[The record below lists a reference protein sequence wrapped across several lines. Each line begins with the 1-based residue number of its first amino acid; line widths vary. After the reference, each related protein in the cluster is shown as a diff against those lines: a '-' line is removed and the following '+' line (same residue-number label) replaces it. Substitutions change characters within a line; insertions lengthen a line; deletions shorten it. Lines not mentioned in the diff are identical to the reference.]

1 MAIGAVGLKTHIWNN
16 NVMSMALLA
25 MFPALFIFISW
36 AVLTAMSTME
46 YMHETKAQE
55 LTFDIFKAG
64 SKFGQ
69 EQTILISP
77 YIFAG
82 VAVWFVISYFFHNRM
97 INRLTHA
104 KSISRK
110 THPKLYNMLE
120 NMCISRGMAMPSLQ
134 IIETSAL
141 NAYASGINEKT
152 FSITLTSGLLE
163 KLKDNEVE
171 AVMAHEL
178 THIINRDVRLL
189 IVSIIFVGIISTLF
203 ELMARGL
210 FRSLG
215 RSRKGG
221 GAGIIAGFIAIA
233 IAYLFATLIRL
244 AISRKREY
252 MADAGA
258 VELTKNPDVMISAL
272 EKISGHDKIE
282 HVDSEVKQMF
292 IENAPKF
299 NFMKSGFFSIFMT
312 HPPIEKRIE
321 VLKRIAS

>member
-16 NVMSMALLA
+16 NVMSLALMA

-36 AVLTAMSTME
+36 AVITATAIAEHMHFKKVPFDYTVFEIGSTMGR
-46 YMHETKAQE
+46 
-55 LTFDIFKAG
+55 D
-64 SKFGQ
+64 
-69 EQTILISP
+69 QTILISP

-82 VAVWFVISYFFHNRM
+82 VAIWFIIAYFFHTKM

-104 KSISRK
+104 KAITRK
-110 THPKLYNMLE
+110 SQPKLYNMLE
-120 NMCISRGMAMPSLQ
+120 NMCISRGIPMPALQ
-134 IIETSAL
+134 VMDSPAL
-141 NAYASGINEKT
+141 NAYASGINNKT
-152 FSITLTSGLLE
+152 FSITFTKGLIE
-163 KLKDNEVE
+163 KLNDDEVE

-178 THIINRDVRLL
+178 THILNRDVRLL

-203 ELMARGL
+203 EAVARGL
-210 FRSLG
+210 LRS
-215 RSRKGG
+215 STSTRKKSSF
-221 GAGIIAGFIAIA
+221 AIIAGIVAIA

-258 VELTKNPDVMISAL
+258 VELTKNPQAMISAL
-272 EKISGHDKIE
+272 EKISGNDKIDN
-282 HVDSEVKQMF
+282 VDSEVKQMF

-321 VLKRIAS
+321 VLKKFT